1 MGLRLRVGQRR
12 LARKLAALAR
22 QDSKCA
28 ILVGLHDL
36 TLARAVRK
44 RLHALGVRKGIPVVF
59 STEFANMNAVIEVN
73 DEQNKRT
80 TAGTV
85 SYMPAIFGCYLAS
98 HVLRNII

>member
-1 MGLRLRVGQRR
+1 MGAGAKVDPAQVRI
-12 LARKLAALAR
+12 A
-22 QDSKCA
+22 DISKSINC
-28 ILVGLHDL
+28 

-59 STEFANMNAVIEVN
+59 STEFADMNAVIEVN